1 MKRKIT
7 QKLIEWKNQ
16 TKNRLPLILHGAR
29 QVGKTFILEE
39 LGTTQY
45 KNIIYINFEQTPSFK
60 SVFDGDLVPERII
73 RLLEVA
79 TDKSIV
85 PGETLIILD
94 EIQTCERALT
104 SLKYF
109 AESADSFHIVAAG
122 SLLGIAIHR
131 ENASFPV
138 GKVRMEA
145 LYPLDFEEYLW
156 ALGKESLAGEIRRAF
171 EGDLS
176 LVDLLHEQALELYKN
191 YLCTGGMPAAV
202 SEYAENRKLL
212 TMTQIQTNILNAY
225 VADMVKYAS
234 SSESV
239 KIRNAFDSIP
249 AQLAKENRKFQYK
262 LLKRGASATL
272 FGAAIDWLCS
282 SGIILKCRR
291 IEHGKMPPAAYVDL
305 SAFKLYMSDIGLLLA
320 KSGIPAQTVL
330 LASENSRDF
339 RGAMT
344 ENYVAQALMAGG
356 HDLFYWESSSK
367 AEVDFII
374 VRNEAV
380 IPVEV
385 KSALHSRSKSL
396 GVYIEKY
403 RPPYSIRLSARN
415 FGFENGIKSIPL
427 YAAFLI

>member
-7 QKLIEWKNQ
+7 QKLVEWKNQ

-39 LGTTQY
+39 LGATQY
-45 KNIIYINFEQTPSFK
+45 KNTVYINFEQTPSFK

-73 RLLEVA
+73 HLLEVA
-79 TDKSIV
+79 TDQSIV

-156 ALGKESLAGEIRRAF
+156 ALGKESLAEEIRHAF
-171 EGDLS
+171 EGDLP
-176 LVDLLHEQALELYKN
+176 LVDILHEQALDLYKN
-191 YLCTGGMPAAV
+191 YLCTGGMPVAV
-202 SEYAENRKLL
+202 GEYAETRRLSAIP
-212 TMTQIQTNILNAY
+212 QIQTNILNAY
-225 VADMVKYAS
+225 VADMVKYAT

-262 LLKRGASATL
+262 LLKKGASAAH

-282 SGIILKCRR
+282 SGVVLKCRR
-291 IEHGKMPPAAYVDL
+291 IEQGKMPPAAYVDL
-305 SAFKLYMSDIGLLLA
+305 NAFKLYLSDIGLLLA
-320 KSGIPAQTVL
+320 KSGIPIQTVL
-330 LASENSRDF
+330 LASENSQDF
-339 RGAMT
+339 RGSLA
-344 ENYVAQALMAGG
+344 ENYAAQALTAAG
-356 HDLFYWESSSK
+356 HDLFYWESSSQ
-367 AEVDFII
+367 AEVDFVI
-374 VRNEAV
+374 VRDEAV

-385 KSALHSRSKSL
+385 KSAMHSRSKSL
-396 GVYIEKY
+396 GVYVERY
-403 RPPYSIRLSARN
+403 QPPYAIRLSTRN
-415 FGFENGIKSIPL
+415 FGFENKIKSIPL